1 MLVLCVSVAQVAVE
15 KPDKAHAPRRA
26 LRNPNLKLRRRVDP
40 IYPVAAQRDGIHG
53 TVVVEVLIDQ
63 QGVPLAIHTVRGD
76 SILAEAVSRAVQQWR
91 WEPYRLKRKAVAVE
105 MTLAVN
111 FDPASHTAAI
121 F

>member
-1 MLVLCVSVAQVAVE
+1 MPASAQT
-15 KPDKAHAPRRA
+15 PGT
-26 LRNPNLKLRRRVDP
+26 PNLKLRRMVEP
-40 IYPVAAQRDGIHG
+40 IYPPEAQRDGIRG

-111 FDPASHTAAI
+111 FDPASHTAAV